1 MILSPAAKVPMV
13 RFSASAERHGKPLRG
28 QDTWRGGSG
37 ILTGARVFGDPA
49 STGSAWRRRRRGF
62 TLVELLVVIAI
73 VAILASLLLP
83 VLTSAKARG
92 RSAVCISNLRQ
103 IGVAV
108 HAYASDHEGSIP
120 FGPEALPFT
129 SPADFYPSTGSP
141 TSLLSLRSGAPVGL
155 GLLIRHYL
163 GSTPKVVFCPGTDQP
178 LDTDAELRKVGT
190 SQAQG
195 SYFYRHAGQT
205 ELFVNA
211 SGPPTHVRL
220 ENLGENR
227 KGRPIRALAIDNLY
241 LCPPELAAFN
251 VKPRTN
257 HRGKWVNILYADG
270 HVATRKNPD
279 ERFTVDVRD
288 YSELRDSFS
297 KILGVLEQADDV
309 P

>member
-1 MILSPAAKVPMV
+1 MFLPSAAQVSTV
-13 RFSASAERHGKPLRG
+13 RFSAMAEGYCEPLRG
-28 QDTWRGGSG
+28 QDAWRGVSG
-37 ILTGARVFGDPA
+37 RITETREVGDPA
-49 STGSAWRRRRRGF
+49 STGMHRRMGRLGF

-83 VLTSAKARG
+83 ALSNAKARG

-155 GLLIRHYL
+155 GLLIRNYL

-178 LDTDAELRKVGT
+178 LDSDAELRKVGV

-211 SGPPTHVRL
+211 SGPPTHLRL

-227 KGRPIRALAIDNLY
+227 NGRPIRALAIDNLY
-241 LCPPELAAFN
+241 LCPPDLAAFN

-270 HVATRKNPD
+270 HVATRKNLD

-297 KILGVLEQADDV
+297 RILGVLEQADDV